1 MTLKVTQLK
10 TLHHGRHQSA
20 TFHND
25 NTSFVKVIKT
35 TQKAVNEN
43 EDFHFD
49 VTSEFGDDFPVWLT
63 VLATE
68 NETES
73 ELTMVPS
80 GITTVI
86 EDEEALDG
94 EFKLVSQEC
103 EVWNVDMDTMLD
115 YNFQQSS

>member
-10 TLHHGRHQSA
+10 ILHHGRHQSA

-25 NTSFVKVIKT
+25 NTAFFKIHKT
-35 TQKAVNEN
+35 TEKPVSTPV
-43 EDFHFD
+43 DFHFD

-68 NETES
+68 NETWS
-73 ELTMVPS
+73 ELTMIPS
-80 GITTVI
+80 GITTI
-86 EDEEALDG
+86 LEDEEALDG